1 MIFYK
6 KGKCHFKFYTFYI
19 YLLNLLY
26 IKQLVIFF
34 RWNATLH
41 MLMSV
46 SKMRVGI
53 RQFILDHGKI
63 GLNDLTTLEWS
74 KLEKLIKILK
84 PFDDITHQ

>member
-1 MIFYK
+1 MS
-6 KGKCHFKFYTFYI
+6 FKFYTFYI

-41 MLMSV
+41 MLRSV
-46 SKMRVGI
+46 SKLQVAI
-53 RQFILDHGKI
+53 RQFIVHHGKI

-74 KLEKLIKILK
+74 KLEKLVKILK